1 MEKATSEKKEPYK
14 ALIVEDEERC
24 TAVYTE
30 VLSKADFVV
39 SSVKDG
45 ENAIKDLQEKSYN
58 YDLCLLDYNLPGM
71 SGEDLL
77 EWIKVHA
84 SHIAVVMITGRRDEG
99 TVLRCLEKGALD
111 FIEKPVQ
118 LDEMPRKLEN
128 AIIRQR
134 EATEKAGEIHAEVV
148 TDGWVELTAPSEME
162 YLARMQRFTDILFNT
177 KLPKEICDD
186 IRLTIEEV
194 GRNAIEWGNKFDREK
209 DFKISYCIFSES
221 IVFKFEDEG
230 EGFIPQD
237 LRNPTL
243 DPKAHIKKRKEEGK
257 RPGGFGV
264 YLIQKL
270 MDDVV
275 YNDRGNVVVMTKYFN
290 KGEK

>member
-1 MEKATSEKKEPYK
+1 
-14 ALIVEDEERC
+14 
-24 TAVYTE
+24 
-30 VLSKADFVV
+30 
-39 SSVKDG
+39 
-45 ENAIKDLQEKSYN
+45 
-58 YDLCLLDYNLPGM
+58 
-71 SGEDLL
+71 
-77 EWIKVHA
+77 
-84 SHIAVVMITGRRDEG
+84 
-99 TVLRCLEKGALD
+99 
-111 FIEKPVQ
+111 
-118 LDEMPRKLEN
+118 
-128 AIIRQR
+128 
-134 EATEKAGEIHAEVV
+134 
-148 TDGWVELTAPSEME
+148 ME